1 MAAAKWYSIRPA
13 LQEAFNQQKRWRC
26 TNISTKGDPE
36 MPVATSRVAIASA
49 AFIVLAAS
57 SSGALAQK
65 KYDTGATDTEI
76 KIGNIMPYS
85 GPASAYG
92 VIGKTEAAYF
102 KKINDAGGIN
112 GRKINFISYDDG
124 YSPPKA
130 VEQARKLVE
139 SDEVLFVFNS
149 LGTPSNSAIHKYMNS
164 KKVPQLFVATGA
176 TKWNDPKDFP
186 WTMGWQ
192 PNYQSESRIYA
203 KYLLKEK
210 PDAKIAVLYQ
220 NDDYGK
226 DYLKGLK
233 DGLGAKAASMII
245 VEESFETTEPTVDN
259 HIVKLKATGADVF
272 VNIATP
278 KFAAQAIK
286 KVAELDW
293 KPLHILNNVSASVG
307 SVIKP
312 AGFENS
318 QGIISAAY
326 LKDVSDPQWDNDA
339 GMKQFLDFLAKDF
352 PEGNKLDGSVVVGYG
367 VSQTLVQVLKQCGDD
382 LTRENIMKQAANLKD
397 FRTEVLLPGIMINT
411 SPTDF
416 APISQL
422 QLMKFKGEKWDLFG
436 DIVSGDVGG

>member
-1 MAAAKWYSIRPA
+1 MPAIHLRLGAFSAA
-13 LQEAFNQQKRWRC
+13 L
-26 TNISTKGDPE
+26 
-36 MPVATSRVAIASA
+36 AIAA
-49 AFIVLAAS
+49 LTS
-57 SSGALAQK
+57 SNALAQK

-92 VIGKTEAAYF
+92 VIGKTEQAYF
-102 KKINDAGGIN
+102 NKINAEGGIN

-124 YSPPKA
+124 YSPPKT

-139 SDEVLFVFNS
+139 SDEVLFIFNS
-149 LGTPSNSAIHKYMNS
+149 LGTPPNSAIQKYMNT

-203 KYLLKEK
+203 KYILKNM
-210 PDAKIAVLYQ
+210 PNAKIAVLYQ

-245 VEESFETTEPTVDN
+245 AEESYETTEPTIDS
-259 HIVKLKATGADVF
+259 HIVTLKASGADVF
-272 VNIATP
+272 FNITTP

-286 KVAELDW
+286 KNAEIEW
-293 KPLHILNNVSASVG
+293 KPLHFLNNVSASIG

-312 AGFENS
+312 AGFAAS
-318 QGIISAAY
+318 QGIISSC
-326 LKDVSDPQWDNDA
+326 LPQ
-339 GMKQFLDFLAKDF
+339 
-352 PEGNKLDGSVVVGYG
+352 GYRRSA
-367 VSQTLVQVLKQCGDD
+367 VEERCGDEGLRRVPHQVFPRGQQARC
-382 LTRENIMKQAANLKD
+382 LTSCTATPSRKASC
-397 FRTEVLLPGIMINT
+397 TC
-411 SPTDF
+411 
-416 APISQL
+416 
-422 QLMKFKGEKWDLFG
+422 
-436 DIVSGDVGG
+436 

>member
-1 MAAAKWYSIRPA
+1 
-13 LQEAFNQQKRWRC
+13 
-26 TNISTKGDPE
+26 
-36 MPVATSRVAIASA
+36 MPVTSNRFAIGSVA
-49 AFIVLAAS
+49 AFALLAAS

-65 KYDTGATDTEI
+65 KYDTGASDTEI

-92 VIGKTEAAYF
+92 VIGKTEQAYF
-102 KKINDAGGIN
+102 NKINAAGGIN
-112 GRKINFISYDDG
+112 GRKITFISYDDG

-176 TKWNDPKDFP
+176 TKWNDAKDFP

-192 PNYQSESRIYA
+192 PNYQSESQIYA
-203 KYLLKEK
+203 KYLLKNK

-233 DGLGAKAASMII
+233 DGLGDKAAKMII
-245 VEESFETTEPTVDN
+245 AEESFETTEPTIDN
-259 HIVKLKATGADVF
+259 HIVKLKASGADVF
-272 VNIATP
+272 VDIGTP

-286 KVAELDW
+286 KVAEIDW
-293 KPLHILNNVSASVG
+293 KALHFLNNVSASVG
-307 SVIKP
+307 AVIKP
-312 AGFENS
+312 AGYENS

-326 LKDVSDPQWDNDA
+326 LKDVSDPQLDNDP
-339 GMKQFLDFLAKDF
+339 GMKEFLAFLAKDF
-352 PEGNKLDGSVVVGYG
+352 PEGNKLDGSVIVGYG
-367 VSQTLVQVLKQCGDD
+367 VTQTLVQVLKQCGDN

-397 FRTEVLLPGIMINT
+397 FRTEVLLPGIKINT
-411 SPTDF
+411 GPDDF

-422 QLMKFKGEKWDLFG
+422 QLMRFKGEKWELFG
-436 DIVSGDVGG
+436 DVISADVGG